1 MGKDQ
6 GDKTV
11 GVFLWT
17 LGTLFGATCIV
28 FSLASLKYLLTSPQP
43 PQIDIHDVRV
53 DASTHTEVKTDC
65 GWLSWSCGD
74 KQ

>member
-1 MGKDQ
+1 MGKED
-6 GDKTV
+6 DKTV

-28 FSLASLKYLLTSPQP
+28 LSLASMKYLFASAQQP
-43 PQIDIHDVRV
+43 TVHIHDVRV